1 MSLFVRAALIALLC
15 LNVYALAKSAD
26 GEKPKLDGQHQV
38 VAGERNGKPVA
49 EADFKGATF
58 RFTAD
63 KIVGANKDGTEFL
76 AADYTLDASKTPCVI
91 VMKLTSGSDKGKEL
105 HGLIERK
112 DNNIRIIYAA
122 PGGEAPKEFKTK
134 EGQAMYTLKAE
145 K

>member
-1 MSLFVRAALIALLC
+1 
-15 LNVYALAKSAD
+15 
-26 GEKPKLDGQHQV
+26 
-38 VAGERNGKPVA
+38 
-49 EADFKGATF
+49 
-58 RFTAD
+58 
-63 KIVGANKDGTEFL
+63 
-76 AADYTLDASKTPCVI
+76 
-91 VMKLTSGSDKGKEL
+91 MKLTSGSDKGKEL